1 MLEKLWL
8 MFIISLDLLGK
19 VLLIL
24 EEHRFYEGVYIT
36 LDVLGFSMVL
46 YVNLVLKHYF
56 YKSRVLLTF
65 KTLALAYSSASL
77 KLIIR
82 LSAQLGQHR
91 LGHGDRE

>member
-46 YVNLVLKHYF
+46 YVNVVLKHYF
-56 YKSRVLLTF
+56 
-65 KTLALAYSSASL
+65 
-77 KLIIR
+77 
-82 LSAQLGQHR
+82 
-91 LGHGDRE
+91 